1 MKRKILILSVLAILI
16 AILAANT
23 LAYFTADTKAHNV
36 ITTGDVDIVL
46 QEWADEDRTEEF
58 VNPVGVMPGTEV
70 TKIVEVKNVGTGT
83 AWVRVQMSI
92 EVWIG
97 DYEKGLPAD
106 PVHLMYGDTVGCN
119 TTDWTYFEGYYYY
132 NKPLAPGETTEPL
145 FTSVAFDE
153 QMGNEYQNAKATIE
167 VKAGAVQSANNGTA
181 VLEATGWPSF
191 APAEPTLPPESTEN
205 P

>member
-1 MKRKILILSVLAILI
+1 MKRKILILSVLAILV

-36 ITTGDVDIVL
+36 ITTGDVNIVL
-46 QEWADEDRTEEF
+46 REWADEDRTKEF

-70 TKIVEVKNVGTGT
+70 TKIVEVKNVGTGS
-83 AWVRVQMSI
+83 AWVRVQLSI
-92 EVWIG
+92 EVWLG
-97 DYEKGLPAD
+97 DEYEEGLPAD

-119 TTDWTYFEGYYYY
+119 TTDWTNQDGYYYY

-145 FTSVAFDE
+145 FTSVAFDD
-153 QMGNEYQNAKATIE
+153 QMGNQYQNTRAEIE
-167 VKAGAVQSANNGTA
+167 VKAGAVQSANNGTS

-191 APAEPTLPPESTEN
+191 APLEPTEKP
-205 P
+205 